1 MKLKL
6 VTAAALLVVTP
17 ALAQPLP
24 PPGGPQQ
31 RMAPPPA
38 MAPQQQQAP
47 KPTEAQ
53 LQKVVQAVSADKA
66 KLDAYCRLANI
77 QAQMA
82 TLDEKK
88 DARKLQ
94 ALGQQADA
102 EAQKIGPDFERV
114 MDGLEQVDENSAEG
128 KKFAAILGSLDS
140 KCPKQQA
147 QPLPPPGGPQR
158 MAPPPG
164 PAPQPQ
170 QAQPLPP
177 PGGPQRMAPPPAAA
191 AAPPQQQQAPKPT
204 EAQLQKVVQTVS
216 ADKAK
221 TDSYC
226 KVMKLQQQMATLDQ
240 KKDAKKLQALGQQA
254 DAEAQKLG
262 PEFGQVMDGLEQVD
276 ENTAE
281 GKRFAAILASLDSK
295 CK

>member
-1 MKLKL
+1 MKIKL
-6 VTAAALLVVTP
+6 VTAAALLIVTP
-17 ALAQPLP
+17 ALAQQP
-24 PPGGPQQ
+24 
-31 RMAPPPA
+31 RMAPPPGP
-38 MAPQQQQAP
+38 APQQQQAP

-53 LQKVVQAVSADKA
+53 VQRVVQTVSADRA

-77 QAQMA
+77 QQQMG

-114 MDGLEQVDENSAEG
+114 MDGLEQVDANSAEG

-140 KCPKQQA
+140 KCAKPQGPQQA

-164 PAPQPQ
+164 PAPQH

-191 AAPPQQQQAPKPT
+191 PQQPQAPKPT
-204 EAQLQKVVQTVS
+204 EAQVQKVVQTVS

-221 TDSYC
+221 IDAYC
-226 KVMKLQQQMATLDQ
+226 KLAKIQQQMGTLDE
-240 KKDAKKLQALGQQA
+240 KKDAKKLQVLGQQA

-262 PEFGQVMDGLEQVD
+262 PDFGAVMDGLEQVD
-276 ENTAE
+276 ENSAE
-281 GKRFAAILASLDSK
+281 GKKFAAILASLDRK
-295 CK
+295 CPK